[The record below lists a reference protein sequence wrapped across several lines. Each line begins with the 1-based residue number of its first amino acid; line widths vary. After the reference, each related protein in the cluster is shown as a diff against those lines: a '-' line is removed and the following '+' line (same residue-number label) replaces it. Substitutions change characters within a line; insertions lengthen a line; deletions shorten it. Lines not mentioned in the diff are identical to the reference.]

1 MVDKFFLIKE
11 NWRKI
16 EEELN
21 KKSETTINKLLE
33 NFPKARK
40 AWDYLKNNS
49 FVDSQWEM
57 ADYLVV
63 KKMHYNAHGDTH
75 AKVVASN
82 SLKILDIL
90 VNKGIKPDIVKDGL
104 GDIDDAYLIVLV
116 SSLLH
121 DIGNQVNRSD
131 HNLHS
136 VILAVPILD
145 KMLEKIYE
153 DPSKIGVIRSFIL
166 HAIYTHME
174 EERSYTLEASIV
186 KVADGTDM
194 TKGRSRIPYD
204 LGNVNIHTV
213 SALSVDEVEIVE
225 GKDTPVEI
233 RCYMTN
239 SSGIFQVEEILNKK
253 LMAGTLLNLIK
264 IVAVTIPENIKK
276 DERMV
281 NKLIGIKG
289 VFKHFSN

>member
-1 MVDKFFLIKE
+1 MLKE
-11 NWRKI
+11 Y
-16 EEELN
+16 
-21 KKSETTINKLLE
+21 
-33 NFPKARK
+33 PKARK
-40 AWDYLKNNS
+40 VWEFLRSDK

-75 AKVVASN
+75 AKVVAAN
-82 SLKILDIL
+82 GLKILSIL
-90 VNKGIKPDIVKDGL
+90 IKKGIMPDIVKDGL
-104 GDIDDAYLIVLV
+104 GDIDDAYLIVLSAV
-116 SSLLH
+116 LLH

-136 VILAVPILD
+136 IILAAPILD
-145 KMLEKIYE
+145 RILGEIYE
-153 DPSKIGVIRSFIL
+153 DDFKIGVVRSFIL

-174 EERSYTLEASIV
+174 DKKSYTLEASIV

-213 SALSVDEVEIVE
+213 SALSVDDVEIVE

-253 LMAGTLLNLIK
+253 LMAGTLLNLVK
-264 IVAVTIPENIKK
+264 IVAITIPEHEKK

-281 NKLIGIKG
+281 NKLVGIKG
-289 VFKHFSN
+289 IFKHLTN